1 MGAPRHHRAC
11 ENLPSQTRRRGERRW
26 GGGVGRDR
34 ECEDGRPTHPRCRTV
49 CHCSRP
55 SCRRHARRLPGYSI
69 AGAHRLRAPPEE
81 SPPDG
86 TVSCAYPT
94 RRGRSPAGGV
104 PPHSGGR
111 WGGLRPLL
119 AIPRLRRMGT
129 RGRPPPLESAF
140 GAGGRS
146 AAESPRPGAAQRL
159 AAPPP
164 PGPHPP
170 APIPPAVGAEPSGAG
185 GRGSRVLPPP
195 PGAPCAP
202 AASPGEGAAATCC
215 GCPERAKDSRPGAAR
230 PRAGLLLAPGASS
243 RRPASITAGA
253 PGRKAGPEMRGLLKG
268 QRAFSG
274 SGSPPQP
281 GRRPCAPPAN
291 CSGERRKACSWLNL
305 TIVLFPAGSLMSK
318 MSFRVSLEIPWV
330 CLQIRP
336 VLGVVAF
343 RINTRRKLIL
353 SDSSRYACRPP
364 PVAPTFGSEAGT
376 EERGRQNLKGNL
388 AGSQSRAKDIPR
400 LGAGGFLAQNF

>member
-1 MGAPRHHRAC
+1 M
-11 ENLPSQTRRRGERRW
+11 
-26 GGGVGRDR
+26 
-34 ECEDGRPTHPRCRTV
+34 
-49 CHCSRP
+49 
-55 SCRRHARRLPGYSI
+55 
-69 AGAHRLRAPPEE
+69 
-81 SPPDG
+81 
-86 TVSCAYPT
+86 
-94 RRGRSPAGGV
+94 
-104 PPHSGGR
+104 
-111 WGGLRPLL
+111 
-119 AIPRLRRMGT
+119 PRLRRVGT
-129 RGRPPPLESAF
+129 QGRPPPLESAF

-185 GRGSRVLPPP
+185 GRGSRALPPP

-230 PRAGLLLAPGASS
+230 PRAGLLGSAPF
-243 RRPASITAGA
+243 R
-253 PGRKAGPEMRGLLKG
+253 
-268 QRAFSG
+268 G

-291 CSGERRKACSWLNL
+291 CCGGRRKARSWLNL

-336 VLGVVAF
+336 VLGAVAF
-343 RINTRRKLIL
+343 RINARGNLIL
-353 SDSSRYACRPP
+353 SDSSRKEDPFQGPKLGFCLTLRNESSKETR
-364 PVAPTFGSEAGT
+364 VLMKQEILLGKGT
-376 EERGRQNLKGNL
+376 WVE
-388 AGSQSRAKDIPR
+388 SSRVREPR
-400 LGAGGFLAQNF
+400 RTTLSCG